1 MNREAMTTRGLAWL
15 DAIVQDMRYAVR
27 GLRRSPGVSVTALAT
42 LALGIGVNATV
53 FTVTNAVLFRGFPH
67 VDPNNRL
74 LYLGTTKNGS
84 GAGVSY
90 PDFEDWRAQ
99 AKSFHGMA
107 VVSNGGLRLILSDR
121 SGAPETC
128 DGTQLSANSFQV
140 LGRKP
145 ILGRGFAPSD
155 EVPGASS

>member
-1 MNREAMTTRGLAWL
+1 MSLLGDVRFGFRTLAKNPGFT
-15 DAIVQDMRYAVR
+15 AVA
-27 GLRRSPGVSVTALAT
+27 VTI

-53 FTVTNAVLFRGFPH
+53 FTVTNAVLFKGFPH
-67 VDPNNRL
+67 VDPDNRL

-99 AKSFHGMA
+99 AKSFDGMA